1 MVVSIPGYQAV
12 MMTDHH
18 PGHKHLTTVCII
30 IIAILVL
37 SNVSTIV
44 KYNDI
49 STRIKRETVEV
60 SVERQKEFIQGLLNQ
75 TPKPPMSN
83 TLKKKLFKE
92 KYERPHEKLVKTFPK
107 HPNAVVS
114 KLLKEIKEEETKA
127 EVIEEEIGLLK
138 SILGIPVKKN
148 NETIKRKKRSS
159 SEEFNNL
166 PVCPKKSAHLLGALI
181 VNQNIT
187 TMEEAESRVTG
198 VNSGGKFSPSDCQPR
213 QKVAFVIPFR

>member
-60 SVERQKEFIQGLLNQ
+60 SVEKQNEFIQGLLNQ
-75 TPKPPMSN
+75 TPKPPHEQHFKKE
-83 TLKKKLFKE
+83 TLQ
-92 KYERPHEKLVKTFPK
+92 R
-107 HPNAVVS
+107 
-114 KLLKEIKEEETKA
+114 
-127 EVIEEEIGLLK
+127 EV
-138 SILGIPVKKN
+138 
-148 NETIKRKKRSS
+148 
-159 SEEFNNL
+159 
-166 PVCPKKSAHLLGALI
+166 
-181 VNQNIT
+181 
-187 TMEEAESRVTG
+187 
-198 VNSGGKFSPSDCQPR
+198 
-213 QKVAFVIPFR
+213 